1 MVELEVTASVNPARY
16 ERLSMSNDDKGIA
29 TTKVDCDQV
38 GLLLDWTLPAENGL
52 VTFQSRIV
60 RLGRQSAIDFTI
72 DLNRLNKPALERL
85 HTFLSRRSI
94 GLCTPYETTR
104 NLTWLLEISL
114 QQSAPEMPWDK
125 RQRKVRELL
134 LVSS

>member
-1 MVELEVTASVNPARY
+1 
-16 ERLSMSNDDKGIA
+16 MSNDDKGIA